1 MTTASIPENV
11 LLAVAQYS
19 ELQKKVDQIMTDM
32 KPLRAAMKE
41 VRLEQVECKT
51 IMENHITANGGKIM
65 GDGWEMTS
73 TVRKKKSV
81 SVQELE
87 GVVDREVIQ
96 SLMPDQD
103 DLIFP
108 IRKRKRT
115 K

>member
-1 MTTASIPENV
+1 
-11 LLAVAQYS
+11 
-19 ELQKKVDQIMTDM
+19 
-32 KPLRAAMKE
+32 
-41 VRLEQVECKT
+41 
-51 IMENHITANGGKIM
+51 M